1 VTVSPK
7 DASASPRLHC
17 GIVLRVEED
26 ACQVLTGG
34 QVVSV
39 RYTSQFPRPRIERV
53 SPGHLVAVAEVPGGS
68 DTVVW
73 RWYDAVVLGNE
84 AGSIRLWEPA
94 HGEVV
99 ARRRRPQQRHDPGT
113 RAYLSAGLPG
123 AEWWVAGRAVD
134 RAEDA
139 DVELIEVE
147 RFFTEHG
154 LWDSAIEQ

>member
-7 DASASPRLHC
+7 DAFASPRLHC

-26 ACQVLTGG
+26 VCQVLTGG
-34 QVVSV
+34 QVVTV
-39 RYTSQFPRPRIERV
+39 LYASQFPRPRTERV
-53 SPGHLVAVAEVPGGS
+53 SPGHLVAVAELPGGS
-68 DTVVW
+68 DAVVW
-73 RWYDAVVLGNE
+73 RWYDAVVLDNE

-99 ARRRRPQQRHDPGT
+99 ARRRRPQQRHDPGS

>member
-1 VTVSPK
+1 MTVSPE
-7 DASASPRLHC
+7 DAFASPRLHC

-26 ACQVLTGG
+26 VCQVLTGG

-39 RYTSQFPRPRIERV
+39 RYASQFPRPRTERV

-84 AGSIRLWEPA
+84 ARSVRLWEPA

-99 ARRRRPQQRHDPGT
+99 ARRRRAQQRHDPGS

-134 RAEDA
+134 RVEDA

>member
-1 VTVSPK
+1 MTVSPK
-7 DASASPRLHC
+7 DAFAGPRLHC
-17 GIVLRVEED
+17 GIVLRVEEEV
-26 ACQVLTGG
+26 CQVLTGS
-34 QVVSV
+34 QVAPV
-39 RYTSQFPRPRIERV
+39 RYASQFPRPRTERV

-68 DTVVW
+68 DAVVW

-99 ARRRRPQQRHDPGT
+99 AQRRRPQQRHDPGT

-139 DVELIEVE
+139 DVELMEVE

>member
-1 VTVSPK
+1 
-7 DASASPRLHC
+7 
-17 GIVLRVEED
+17 
-26 ACQVLTGG
+26 
-34 QVVSV
+34 VSV
-39 RYTSQFPRPRIERV
+39 RYASQFPRPRTERV
-53 SPGHLVAVAEVPGGS
+53 SPGHLVAVAEVPCGS

-99 ARRRRPQQRHDPGT
+99 ARRRRPQQRHDPGS

-147 RFFTEHG
+147 RFLTEHG